1 MRVEKGHVA
10 GNELNGQT
18 VASDLGLGR
27 MASKEKD
34 YVGRVMAGRPAL
46 TASDRPALVGIRP
59 TEPTQRLRAGA
70 HVLPLGAAPTF
81 DNDEGYVTSV
91 VYSPTVGSWIG
102 LALVKGGAGRL
113 GARMRAYDPVR
124 NGDVEIE
131 LVSPIFVDPKGERLH
146 A

>member
-1 MRVEKGHVA
+1 
-10 GNELNGQT
+10 
-18 VASDLGLGR
+18 
-27 MASKEKD
+27 
-34 YVGRVMAGRPAL
+34 
-46 TASDRPALVGIRP
+46 
-59 TEPTQRLRAGA
+59 
-70 HVLPLGAAPTF
+70 VLPLGAAPTS